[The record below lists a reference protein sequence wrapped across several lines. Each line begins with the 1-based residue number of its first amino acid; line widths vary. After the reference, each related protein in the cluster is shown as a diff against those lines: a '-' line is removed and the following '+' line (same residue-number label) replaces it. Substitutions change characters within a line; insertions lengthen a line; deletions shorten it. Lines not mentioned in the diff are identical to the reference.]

1 MFDDP
6 QKELKKLEEQL
17 LKQEMNDEE
26 FERFYQDIFEEFGPV
41 DEEAVAPVA
50 PKQPVKKAPKPST
63 YADTPRAVAPKK
75 KKGVKGLVITV
86 CLESIGII
94 ALTLYWVLQIF

>member
-6 QKELKKLEEQL
+6 HKELKKLEERL
-17 LKQEMNDEE
+17 LEQEMNDEE
-26 FERFYQDIFEEFGPV
+26 FERFYQDIFEEFGPG
-41 DEEAVAPVA
+41 DEDVAPVA
-50 PKQPVKKAPKPST
+50 PKQPVKKAVKPST

-75 KKGVKGLVITV
+75 KKGVMGLVITI
-86 CLESIGII
+86 CLEIIGII

>member
-26 FERFYQDIFEEFGPV
+26 FERFYQGIFEEFGPG
-41 DEEAVAPVA
+41 DEEAAAPAA
-50 PKQPVKKAPKPST
+50 PQQPVRKVAKPST
-63 YADTPRAVAPKK
+63 YADAPRAVAPKK

-86 CLESIGII
+86 CLESVGII
-94 ALTLYWVLQIF
+94 ALVLYWVLQIL

>member
-17 LKQEMNDEE
+17 LTLDNKDEE
-26 FERFYQDIFEEFGPV
+26 FERFYREIYEEFGPV
-41 DEEAVAPVA
+41 TEEQPAAA
-50 PKQPVKKAPKPST
+50 APVKKKQST
-63 YADTPRAVAPKK
+63 YADAPRAVAPKK

-86 CLESIGII
+86 CLESVGILVL
-94 ALTLYWVLQIF
+94 AAYWIMRLF